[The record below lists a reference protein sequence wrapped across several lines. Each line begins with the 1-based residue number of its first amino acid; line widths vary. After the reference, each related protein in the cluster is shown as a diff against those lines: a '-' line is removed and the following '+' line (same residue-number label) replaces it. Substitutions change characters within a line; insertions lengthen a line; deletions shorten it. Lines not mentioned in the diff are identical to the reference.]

1 MKRRAPIFGLLAITL
16 SLGLGS
22 PAKAEGLA
30 SYLEKVP
37 GSASVDLRQAEIEK
51 RLREAVAAGRIS
63 QLDSQS
69 FSRELDK
76 IADLEAAYR
85 ASHGKLSLW
94 ENLKLLY
101 QLDNLSRKVEQS
113 LSDRQV
119 ADSDL
124 GSRITSLSNRIE
136 DGLGSKRLTEQEAS
150 GFKYEIERIQS
161 LHKLLSSSSIQLTD
175 AQNLQLALDL
185 DRLSSR
191 LESTMHDRQ
200 IELPEIDK
208 AQDEIAARLASALDK
223 GTLSKEEAEDLKE
236 EFQKVAEREATLKSY
251 GRPLTS
257 EESLAL
263 AVDLEKISREL
274 DLKLRSKD
282 AEDGGY
288 KEKEAAVAARIA
300 GGVVTGKLTLAEAS
314 YLKDRLEKLEA
325 KATEWRKQGEGLSAD
340 ESRALLL
347 DLEKLSIQV
356 ERRLNDPRY
365 SWIGLSKAVADLQ
378 IRMEAAKEAGRISE
392 ADLSK
397 LNKDL
402 DKVKANWE
410 QIRAAGTEG
419 SEGNYPLKD
428 TVYVVISLDQ
438 LSNRLADTLSDRDI
452 DVPELE
458 ARKASID
465 QRIAAGVVS
474 GRLTPDEGQRLLDE
488 FDRIN
493 EKESIFR
500 ASEKELTEREK
511 LALAVM
517 AEKLSTRV
525 ERSIHEGARYNPG
538 FDQQR
543 QKMNDAIEEG
553 IIAGSIADK
562 DAEKLKAELL
572 RIESSEKSF
581 RGMGGDLTASQALTV
596 AQSLASLQEAIEDQ
610 LLEADTAAIDLDK
623 RREQLAQR
631 ISEGVVAGKLTA
643 EDADVLRKEFDR
655 LDSLNKKYFSAGGL
669 SKGES
674 VALAYSLA
682 RLGSRIEEK
691 MKDDRIALPSLNA
704 LHNQIDQRL
713 AKSIASGALTSDR
726 VKEYKNRL
734 EAIARMEMGFRYTG
748 DGLSYPESMML
759 ANQLDDLNRRLDS
772 ALSGKSPNFSGIED
786 RLDKAGKRIADGIV
800 TKKIDAEAAGSL
812 KTELDRISNARVAFA
827 HSEGGYSLEET
838 ETLVRDIDRLNSEID
853 LHMKGQKLAWSDI
866 DRRQTSLEKTL
877 KQLIAQGKIKGP
889 DARVLTDQLDKIKR
903 AKAAFTLSDGNLN
916 YFERVSLGEA
926 LDNFNRAI
934 QKSTVK

>member
-1 MKRRAPIFGLLAITL
+1 MRKQEENDETPRSNIRSSSDNPKSGPGYAFECRGSLQL
-16 SLGLGS
+16 SG
-22 PAKAEGLA
+22 EG
-30 SYLEKVP
+30 
-37 GSASVDLRQAEIEK
+37 
-51 RLREAVAAGRIS
+51 AG
-63 QLDSQS
+63 LDSQE

-76 IADLEAAYR
+76 VADLEAAYR
-85 ASHGKLSLW
+85 ATHGKLSLW

-124 GSRITSLSNRIE
+124 GSRIVGVQNRIE
-136 DGLGSKRLTEQEAS
+136 DGLNSKRLTEQEAS
-150 GFKYEIERIQS
+150 GFKYDLERIQS
-161 LHKLLSSSSIQLTD
+161 LHQLLTSSSSSSIRLTD
-175 AQNLQLALDL
+175 AQSLQLALDL

-208 AQDEIAARLASALDK
+208 AQDEIAARLAAALDK
-223 GTLSKEEAEDLKE
+223 GILSKDEADDLKE

-274 DLKLRSKD
+274 DLKMRTKD
-282 AEDGGY
+282 TEGSDY
-288 KEKEAAVAARIA
+288 KDKEAKVSARIA
-300 GGVVTGKLTLAEAS
+300 AGVVTGKLTLAEAS

-365 SWIGLSKAVADLQ
+365 SWMGLSKAVADLQ

-392 ADLSK
+392 ADLTR

-402 DKVKANWE
+402 DKIKANWE
-410 QIRAAGTEG
+410 QVRAAGTEG
-419 SEGNYPLKD
+419 TYPLKD
-428 TVYVVISLDQ
+428 TVYIVFSLDQ
-438 LSNRLADTLSDRDI
+438 LSDKLADTLSDRDVE
-452 DVPELE
+452 VPELE
-458 ARKASID
+458 ARKTYID

-493 EKESIFR
+493 EKESVFR
-500 ASEKELTEREK
+500 ASKKELSERDK

-517 AEKLSTRV
+517 VERLSTRV

-538 FDQQR
+538 FEQLR
-543 QKMNDAIEEG
+543 QKMKDAIEEG
-553 IIAGSIADK
+553 IIAGSIVDEE
-562 DAEKLKAELL
+562 AEKLKAELL

-596 AQSLASLQEAIEDQ
+596 AQSLVSLQEAIEEQ
-610 LLEADTAAIDLDK
+610 LLEADTVVIDLDK

-631 ISEGVVAGKLTA
+631 ISEGVVAGKLSA
-643 EDADVLRKEFDR
+643 EDAEALRKEFER
-655 LDSLNKKYFSAGGL
+655 LDSLNKKYVSSGGL

-674 VALAYSLA
+674 VAMAYSLA

-704 LHNQIDQRL
+704 LHDQIDQRL

-726 VKEYKNRL
+726 VKEYKDRL

-759 ANQLDDLNRRLDS
+759 ANQLDDLNRKLDS
-772 ALSGKSPNFSGIED
+772 ALSGKSPSFAGIED
-786 RLDKAGKRIADGIV
+786 RLDKVGKRIADGIV
-800 TKKIDAEAAGSL
+800 GKKIDAEAASSL

-827 HSEGGYSLEET
+827 HSEGGYNLEET

-866 DRRQTSLEKTL
+866 DNRQTSLEKTL
-877 KQLIAQGKIKGP
+877 KQLISQGKIKGA
-889 DARVLTDQLDKIKR
+889 DARVLLDQLDKIKR

-934 QKSTVK
+934 QKSSVK